1 MTLSKDGQA
10 LSENRLGRRST
21 LVRIGS
27 KPRSHGG
34 QLCKPEQTN
43 VGTGGFCSAVL
54 AVVTCS
60 RTAPPYAR
68 SFAEQSLP
76 SFQLCGWG
84 RSLSEQQL
92 DTHMCE
98 DTHIHASMP
107 ACIQTYN
114 INMYLYCHRAH
125 ALILQYTVEAEATAG
140 AGAGAIF
147 IASAV
152 SAGLA
157 GLAPASG
164 AFGCGFGTAGNLE
177 YSFWHGGEEEQTA
190 AKTP

>member
-1 MTLSKDGQA
+1 MTLSKNGQA

-54 AVVTCS
+54 TVETCS
-60 RTAPPYAR
+60 RTEPPYAR
-68 SFAEQSLP
+68 SFAEQPLP

-114 INMYLYCHRAH
+114 ICNC
-125 ALILQYTVEAEATAG
+125 TAIVRMLSFYNRPSKLRLWQG
-140 AGAGAIF
+140 LGLGLSSLLPQSL
-147 IASAV
+147 SA
-152 SAGLA
+152 
-157 GLAPASG
+157 
-164 AFGCGFGTAGNLE
+164 
-177 YSFWHGGEEEQTA
+177 
-190 AKTP
+190 